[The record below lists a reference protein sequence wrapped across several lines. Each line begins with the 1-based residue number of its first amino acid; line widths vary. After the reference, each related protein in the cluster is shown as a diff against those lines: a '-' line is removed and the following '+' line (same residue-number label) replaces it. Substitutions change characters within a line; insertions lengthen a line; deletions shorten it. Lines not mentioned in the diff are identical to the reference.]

1 MRYFR
6 GRGVESIRVPGG
18 VVTISYLSDTLLV
31 LATVQDGPGDAARVL
46 ALEEEGLGFAVLE
59 AEDLGVATDVDLALQ
74 FIPKKKGQV
83 SIFFHSPKKVRVREK
98 EAQMCPPPSSGGR
111 KENCIQFCRR
121 RSQSPSCQNPSR
133 SLPIAISNRGSF
145 AERRGGMVVKWTSYL
160 SRVDSLA
167 REGVVVRPH
176 FGWWCGGGT
185 ICRVG
190 FGIGG
195 GWCC

>member
-74 FIPKKKGQV
+74 FIPKKK
-83 SIFFHSPKKVRVREK
+83 KVRLAFFSTLQRKSACGKKRPKCARPPHLAAEK
-98 EAQMCPPPSSGGR
+98 R
-111 KENCIQFCRR
+111 
-121 RSQSPSCQNPSR
+121 
-133 SLPIAISNRGSF
+133 IAFNS
-145 AERRGGMVVKWTSYL
+145 
-160 SRVDSLA
+160 
-167 REGVVVRPH
+167 VVVDRSPH
-176 FGWWCGGGT
+176 LAKIHLALCPSLYRIAGLLP
-185 ICRVG
+185 RE
-190 FGIGG
+190 GG
-195 GWCC
+195 GWLSNGHRTFPG